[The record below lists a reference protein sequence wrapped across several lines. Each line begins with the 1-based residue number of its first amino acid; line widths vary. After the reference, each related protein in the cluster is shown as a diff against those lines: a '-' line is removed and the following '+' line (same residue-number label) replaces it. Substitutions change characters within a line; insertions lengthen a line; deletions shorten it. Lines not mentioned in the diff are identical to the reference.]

1 MPLQK
6 TEAIVL
12 KTQRSGETSKII
24 TLFTPKSGRLRVVAK
39 GSRGLKSRF
48 FGTLEPLNHI
58 AIVYY
63 FKETREHQYLSQA
76 DIINSHEQIKADLKK
91 YALANVLC
99 ELVDRTELAQP
110 NPYLFQILLD
120 ALGGINDGQT
130 HLNNYLYWFLLRF
143 LKINGFDPDFS
154 RCRNC
159 HTQTASGMVRYS
171 LSNGGFYCERCPISE
186 PAGVTVS
193 AATIQSLAKMKT
205 ISVKNVESISFSAQ
219 SEAETL
225 LLAYLYFHIEEAKHL
240 NAWKFYRQMQAQNS
254 DAANDRKL

>member
-1 MPLQK
+1 MLLQK

-24 TLFTPKSGRLRVVAK
+24 TLFTPKSGKLRVVAK
-39 GSRGLKSRF
+39 GSRGPKSRF

-63 FKETREHQYLSQA
+63 FKETREYQFLSQA

-91 YALANVLC
+91 YGLANVLC

-120 ALGGINDGQT
+120 ALGGINTGQV
-130 HLNNYLYWFLLRF
+130 HLNHYLYWFLLRF
-143 LKINGFDPDFS
+143 LRINGFDPDFS

-159 HTQTASGMVRYS
+159 HNQIVSGTVRYS
-171 LSNGGFYCERCPISE
+171 FSNGGFYCERCPISE

-193 AATIQSLAKMKT
+193 ASTIQSLAKMKT
-205 ISVKNVESISFSAQ
+205 MSVKNVEAIPFSAEG
-219 SEAETL
+219 EAEML
-225 LLAYLYFHIEEAKHL
+225 LFAYLNFHIEEARQLK
-240 NAWKFYRQMQAQNS
+240 AWKFYRQIRAKNI
-254 DAANDRKL
+254 DAANDRPL